1 MRGNSPLFEGKID
14 MKRSRDIVENRRK
27 QIISILSKTGEAHVA
42 DIAAFLDVSEITV
55 RRDLQ
60 YLEDNNKIR
69 RYYGGAKIADNDKPE
84 STRDLN
90 ERCKDAIARYAA
102 SLIEDGDTVF
112 INTSTTAL
120 EVIQYITAKNVVVIT
135 NNGNAINSHKPA
147 NVSVV
152 LSGGELR
159 NVKGSMVGEF
169 AIHSLNRVTA
179 KKSFLGCSGL
189 SIANGMTTEM
199 MNEVDIN
206 KVMRERTRG
215 RSFILADHRKLGVN
229 SSFVSCTIDSVTD
242 IITDEMADPA
252 MVEEFRENGI
262 RVDTVK
268 LGY

>member
-1 MRGNSPLFEGKID
+1 

-60 YLEDNNKIR
+60 YLEDTNKIR
-69 RYYGGAKIADNDKPE
+69 RYYGGAKIAKDEKPE
-84 STRDLN
+84 DIRDIN
-90 ERCKDAIARYAA
+90 ERCKDEIAKYAA

-135 NNGNAINSHKPA
+135 NNGNAINSHKPSS
-147 NVSVV
+147 VSVV

-169 AIHSLNRVTA
+169 AIHNLNRVTA

-189 SIANGMTTEM
+189 SIQNGMTTEM

-206 KVMRERTRG
+206 KVMLERTRG
-215 RSFILADHRKLGVN
+215 KAFILADHRKLGVN

-252 MVEEFRENGI
+252 LVDAFRENGI
-262 RVDTVK
+262 RVETVRIN
-268 LGY
+268 G